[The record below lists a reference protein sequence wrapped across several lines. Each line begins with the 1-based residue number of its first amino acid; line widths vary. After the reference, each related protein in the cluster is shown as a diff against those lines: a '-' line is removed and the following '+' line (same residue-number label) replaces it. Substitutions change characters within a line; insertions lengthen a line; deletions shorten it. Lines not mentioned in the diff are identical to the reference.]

1 MNTLFF
7 AVLLGKGDTL
17 VTDIGAYHLSHHPYT
32 SVILN
37 LIYTVQIIC
46 YPLIIENL
54 FLSRIKSHNASMGG
68 LKQGTLDRIRKYF
81 RGVILAVDNDSVQAD
96 TDRDAGKNFCKCTN
110 YN

>member
-1 MNTLFF
+1 
-7 AVLLGKGDTL
+7 
-17 VTDIGAYHLSHHPYT
+17 
-32 SVILN
+32 
-37 LIYTVQIIC
+37 
-46 YPLIIENL
+46 
-54 FLSRIKSHNASMGG
+54 MGG